1 MELTILTRLDGEQK
15 KKEAYDEKIYGKEK
29 EEATKALKEIYD

>member
-1 MELTILTRLDGEQK
+1 MELTILTRLDGEQ
-15 KKEAYDEKIYGKEK
+15 KEAYDEKIYGKEK